1 MKKQIVLITTILTF
15 VLTSLSYAQDTGN
28 FSGSLELNGNFFIR
42 DSTTSDTTNF
52 SIPPQTQNEFFGGE
66 AWLNMNYNYK
76 GFDFGLRFDAFY
88 NSNLQNPTNS
98 YTAQGIGY
106 WHMRKKVY
114 GLDITAGHFYDQIG
128 SGIIYR
134 SYETRPLFID
144 NALIGLRLNYDLI
157 DKDAGSLNVK
167 GFMGRHKKP
176 FEDDKNEIISR
187 SLRSVVKG
195 LVLDGYWANDGEN
208 MNISFAPG
216 VGVVNRTL
224 DDNTMNQIVSGV
236 SLLDSNNIFVPKYNV
251 YAATVYN
258 TLSIW
263 RFTGYGEVA
272 YKTKEAIDN
281 PNDASS
287 WLNKDGHTVY
297 GSLGYSQ
304 KGFGAT
310 LEAKLTD
317 HFNVRSNPTEELNL
331 QTQEGVLH
339 FLPPMTRVNTYRLT
353 SRYNAATQEFGE
365 LAFQFDVRYSPKKT
379 LTFNLFGSYINNL
392 EGDGFFLG
400 SLKNNP
406 DGQGLFRELQF
417 NVKHR
422 KPKVYSM
429 TAGIQYLEYNQE
441 QYEFKPGVS
450 PVQAVTPYVDFLYKF
465 DKKRSI
471 RAEVQ
476 YLHTKQDLGQFAFAL
491 LEFSVAPHWIITV
504 EDMVNVKPEKADD
517 IVHYPRLG
525 IVYVNKSNRFSLAF
539 VRQVAGVVCSGG
551 ICRPEPA
558 FTGVKLG
565 ITSTF

>member
-15 VLTSLSYAQDTGN
+15 VFVNLSYAQDTGS

-42 DSTTSDTTNF
+42 DSTTSDTTSSL

-88 NSNLQNPTNS
+88 NSNLLNPTQS

-106 WHMRKKVY
+106 WHMRKKIY

-134 SYETRPLFID
+134 SFETRPLFID
-144 NALIGLRLNYDLI
+144 NALVGVRLNYDLL

-176 FEDDKNEIISR
+176 FEDDKNTIISR
-187 SLRSVVKG
+187 TLRSVVKG
-195 LVLDGYWANDGEN
+195 LAIDGYWANDGEGTS
-208 MNISFAPG
+208 ISFAPG

-224 DDNTMNQIVSGV
+224 DDNTMNQIVSQV
-236 SLLDSNNIFVPKYNV
+236 VLDSNNLFVPKYNV
-251 YAATVYN
+251 YAATIYN

-263 RFTGYGEVA
+263 RFTAYGEA
-272 YKTKEAIDN
+272 AFKTREAVDN
-281 PNDASS
+281 PNDDSS
-287 WLNKDGHTVY
+287 WFNRDGHTLY

-310 LEAKLTD
+310 FEAKLTD
-317 HFNVRSNPTEELNL
+317 HFTLRSNPTEELNL

-339 FLPPMTRVNTYRLT
+339 FLPPMTRINTYQLT

-365 LAFQFDVRYSPKKT
+365 LAFQADLRYSPKKT
-379 LTFNLFGSYINNL
+379 LTFNLFGSLINDL
-392 EGDGFFLG
+392 EDT
-400 SLKNNP
+400 P
-406 DGQGLFRELQF
+406 LFREIHF

-422 KPKVYSM
+422 KPKTYSM

-441 QYEFKPGVS
+441 KYEFKPGV
-450 PVQAVTPYVDFLYKF
+450 PMVQALTPYVDFLYKF
-465 DKKRSI
+465 DKKKSL

-476 YLHTKQDLGQFAFAL
+476 YLYTEQDLGHFAFAL
-491 LEFSVAPHWIITV
+491 LEFSVAPHWIITAS
-504 EDMVNVKPEKADD
+504 DMVNVKPKKADE
-517 IVHYPRLG
+517 IVHYPRLAV
-525 IVYVNKSNRFSLAF
+525 VYVNGPNRFNIAF

-565 ITSTF
+565 VTSTF